1 MDERQRR
8 VYAVVENCR
17 GRKRALTAKEIA
29 RFAGLNERHVRAIIA
44 DLRKAGH
51 AIASAV
57 NPPYGYY
64 LPASLEEARECQAH
78 LWSRVGEVA
87 ATARAFDRAY
97 GETVEGR
104 QMVLDLIGGESA

>member
-1 MDERQRR
+1 MDERQRK
-8 VYAVVENCR
+8 VYAVIEECR
-17 GRKRALTAKEIA
+17 GRKRAMTAKQIA
-29 RFAGLNERHVRAIIA
+29 RFAGLNERCVRMVIA
-44 DLRKAGH
+44 DLRKRGY

-97 GETVEGR
+97 GEHAQGR
-104 QMVLDLIGGESA
+104 QMVLSLFDNCQ